1 MRTFPRFPPRDD
13 CYDFNP
19 EAHVPSGSDLG
30 SRSVFRDD
38 ETLGTLYVSRG
49 ALVWWS
55 RSGKVGRKLS
65 WDRFDDLLHQ
75 YGSRVRGS

>member
-1 MRTFPRFPPRDD
+1 MARKR
-13 CYDFNP
+13 NP
-19 EAHVPSGSDLG
+19 TRHGVEFRVPALALRKSDVVFT
-30 SRSVFRDD
+30 VFRDE

-55 RSGKVGRKLS
+55 RSGKVGRKLP